1 MATIL
6 IADDSPTAVLQLK
19 RMLEPLGHVI
29 VVARDGREAARAF
42 TEPSGRPDLA
52 LLDVVMPQ
60 PNGFELCRA
69 LKGNPAT
76 QHIPVF
82 LVTSMTRDTD
92 RYWGLKQGADEY
104 LVKPVDEHQL
114 REKVRARLGGP

>member
-29 VVARDGREAARAF
+29 VVARDGREAARVLG
-42 TEPSGRPDLA
+42 EPASRPDLA

-69 LKGNPAT
+69 VKGNPAT

-104 LVKPVDEHQL
+104 LMKPVDEHQL